1 MFDRFEKFTATIFEI
16 SRSWHKLASGVM
28 EKYGLNG
35 PYAVY
40 FTNMYRFPE
49 GITSIKL
56 AELCS
61 RDKSDVSRAIN
72 LLEKKGLVVKRAVNE
87 NFYRAALILTEEGR
101 KIAEVINEKVK
112 LAVQLGG
119 NGLTDNQREVFYH
132 ALELISSNLEA
143 LSEKGI

>member
-1 MFDRFEKFTATIFEI
+1 
-16 SRSWHKLASGVM
+16 
-28 EKYGLNG
+28 
-35 PYAVY
+35 
-40 FTNMYRFPE
+40 MYRFPE

-61 RDKSDVSRAIN
+61 RDKSDVSRAIS
-72 LLEKKGLVVKRAVNE
+72 LLEKKGLVIKQAVNE

-101 KIAEVINEKVK
+101 KIAEAINEKVQ

-119 NGLTDNQREVFYH
+119 NGLTDSQREIFYN

>member
-1 MFDRFEKFTATIFEI
+1 MFERFEKFTTAIFEI
-16 SRSWHKLASGVM
+16 SRSWHKIAASVM
-28 EKYGLNG
+28 EEYGLNG

-40 FTNMYRFPE
+40 FTNMYRYPE

-72 LLEKKGLVVKRAVNE
+72 LLEKKGLVIKQAINE

-101 KIAEVINEKVK
+101 KIAESINEKVK
-112 LAVQLGG
+112 LAVELGG
-119 NGLTDNQREVFYH
+119 NGLTDKQREIFYN
-132 ALELISSNLEA
+132 ALELISSNLET
-143 LSEKGI
+143 LSAKGI